1 MSNIYQKSH
10 RLRSEKKMKVE
21 VTIKD
26 SDRKLLEVLSE
37 LKNKNVKEL
46 IEGEI
51 KKTVKFYKKE
61 ITSLLF

>member
-1 MSNIYQKSH
+1 MQIEIN
-10 RLRSEKKMKVE
+10 
-21 VTIKD
+21 IKD

-51 KKTVKFYKKE
+51 KKTVRFYKKE